1 MKQTQTQMV
10 WDMLKAY
17 PGGSTAMDA
26 MKDLG
31 VMRLAARINNLR
43 AEGHNIVSELVK
55 VKTRHGVAH
64 VASYRIVNEK
74 GGKK

>member
-1 MKQTQTQMV
+1 
-10 WDMLKAY
+10 
-17 PGGSTAMDA
+17 
-26 MKDLG
+26 
-31 VMRLAARINNLR
+31 MRLAARINNRR